1 MKGLVLFFLLA
12 LLSFGESLR
21 IAAASSL
28 RFALE
33 EITREFEKRYGTKV
47 SVSYGASGHF
57 YIQIK
62 HGAPYDVFLS
72 ANMTYPEKLV
82 EEGKALRES
91 LTVYALGKLALFTT
105 KERISLTG
113 YNVLLSPQVKR
124 IAMANPKYAP
134 YGIAAKEFLV
144 NAGLYEKVLP
154 RLVLGANVSQAFQF
168 VVSGGADVGIVALS
182 LVIPY
187 GKGVYREVSP
197 TLYTPVKHGAVIT
210 VLGKDKKRAWD
221 FITFL
226 QSDFAKSVFEKYG
239 FSVR

>member
-1 MKGLVLFFLLA
+1 MRLILLFLLSA
-12 LLSFGESLR
+12 FLVFGESLR

-33 EITREFEKRYGTKV
+33 EIVKEFEKRYGTKV
-47 SVSYGASGHF
+47 SISYGASGHF
-57 YIQIK
+57 YVQIK

-72 ANMTYPEKLV
+72 ANLKYPEKLI
-82 EEGKALRES
+82 EEGKAVRES
-91 LTVYALGKLALFTT
+91 FTVYASGRLALFTT
-105 KERISLTG
+105 KERVSLTG
-113 YNVLLSPQVKR
+113 YNVLLSPEVR
-124 IAMANPKYAP
+124 RVAIANPKYAP

-144 NAGLYEKVLP
+144 KTELYDRILP
-154 RLVLGANVSQAFQF
+154 KLVMGANVSQAFQF

-187 GKGVYREVSP
+187 GKGIYKEISP
-197 TLYTPVKHGAVIT
+197 SLYTPVKHGAVIT
-210 VLGKDKKRAWD
+210 ILGKDKRRAWD

-226 QSDFAKSVFEKYG
+226 RSEYAKAVFERYG